1 MRKLLKHLLCLGLIL
16 QLCSAAA
23 LAGETATAEG
33 DSSSTE
39 DKGLPGIWKIV
50 EMNIDGEIT
59 TREDSRL
66 MESMKLVTFFNIDS
80 DGTLL
85 MKSSDYD
92 EQGCLELSTLTD
104 GTWDENEIILDGI
117 SISYTLD
124 GDNLTMNGDGAVWT
138 LERSSMEAI
147 SAAMGYK
154 EGVLDENASY
164 SEKEEVLVDT
174 DEFLMKIKGY
184 KADAFGFSVIF
195 NFENKTDRQ
204 ILIRTF
210 KCLVN
215 RCVMNP
221 DWEFSLEAKESIDS
235 ALTCSALELEKH
247 GITVADELIL
257 EPVAFYADSYDL
269 VTEEGKRFTLYPTGK
284 KNVDIQFEDRIPA
297 ENETVVI
304 DDENMLF
311 VIQGAE
317 EDFLKGYAVNYY
329 FENRTDKYLFISF
342 IETSI
347 NNKKVSY
354 QYFPSMLPGTR
365 GYMKGCFSFTALEE
379 AGINIDEVNIIKGTV
394 KVQDTEDPDN
404 PMYHLMHQK
413 EFSFKP

>member
-1 MRKLLKHLLCLGLIL
+1 
-16 QLCSAAA
+16 
-23 LAGETATAEG
+23 
-33 DSSSTE
+33 
-39 DKGLPGIWKIV
+39 
-50 EMNIDGEIT
+50 
-59 TREDSRL
+59 
-66 MESMKLVTFFNIDS
+66 
-80 DGTLL
+80 
-85 MKSSDYD
+85 
-92 EQGCLELSTLTD
+92 
-104 GTWDENEIILDGI
+104 
-117 SISYTLD
+117 
-124 GDNLTMNGDGAVWT
+124 
-138 LERSSMEAI
+138 
-147 SAAMGYK
+147 
-154 EGVLDENASY
+154 
-164 SEKEEVLVDT
+164 
-174 DEFLMKIKGY
+174 
-184 KADAFGFSVIF
+184 
-195 NFENKTDRQ
+195 
-204 ILIRTF
+204 
-210 KCLVN
+210 
-215 RCVMNP
+215 MNP